1 MSDIVRVY
9 CEDGRDFIRAAV
21 GRAYDEPFPPFS
33 SPPGSRTQQDKEL
46 RRAQNSETKGVAAD
60 AVKAVK
66 PPRRRISH
74 FVMNLPDT
82 AIQFLNAFR
91 GLLSDRMRD
100 LGETYDIMPVVH
112 CHCFTRELEPQEAE
126 KDIRQVNPPHFD
138 GSAETYTALACGR
151 TAGVKNNRI

>member
-9 CEDGRDFIRAAV
+9 CEDGHDFIRAAV
-21 GRAYDEPFPPFS
+21 RRAYDEPFPPFS
-33 SPPGSRTQQDKEL
+33 RPPASRTQQDKER
-46 RRAQNSETKGVAAD
+46 RRAQNPAIKGIAAD

-91 GLLSDRMRD
+91 GLLSDRTRD
-100 LGETYDIMPVVH
+100 LGETYNIMPVVH

-126 KDIRQVNPPHFD
+126 KDIREASPLHFD
-138 GSAETYTALACGR
+138 GSAETYTALACGG
-151 TAGVKNNRI
+151 TAGVKDNGI